1 MRRIISR
8 NIRIQTEPLGRL
20 ARRLRGI
27 AAAAAG
33 LVCAAVAVGCAPP
46 AAMDGAS
53 DAPPMARGAAPD
65 GASAL
70 GIAAAPAYDDR
81 LVATPSNVPATP
93 RALVSAPDDGA
104 DAAAAPA
111 ADPNASAGDPQALNL
126 LRRAIAALNAAPGFH
141 AEVNAVFTAA
151 QTEASFRM
159 DEETFGS
166 EYPIAV
172 SGDFQPGERMQGK
185 IRTPARGGAA
195 REWDIVAIGGAAYVF
210 APDAGAWEMFP
221 DADAVFPDL
230 HGLARPPAD
239 ISRYRNAAIVGDQT
253 LDGVLT
259 HRVQADLDSA
269 TILGSAFNRL
279 QVDLWIGADDGL
291 PRRMAMAGETSDS
304 AGDAAGL
311 AASGALGGA
320 DIGGGMDFAMTVA
333 YSDFAAHWD
342 ILPPNGF

>member
-1 MRRIISR
+1 
-8 NIRIQTEPLGRL
+8 
-20 ARRLRGI
+20 
-27 AAAAAG
+27 
-33 LVCAAVAVGCAPP
+33 
-46 AAMDGAS
+46 
-53 DAPPMARGAAPD
+53 MARGAAPD

-81 LVATPSNVPATP
+81 LVATPSNVPAPP
-93 RALVSAPDDGA
+93 RALVSGA
-104 DAAAAPA
+104 DAGAGGVDGWGAGGV
-111 ADPNASAGDPQALNL
+111 DGAGDAEALEL

-141 AEVNAVFTAA
+141 AEVNAVFATA

-172 SGDFQPGERMQGK
+172 SGDFQSGERMQGK

-230 HGLARPPAD
+230 HGIARPPAD

-259 HRVQADLDSA
+259 NRVQADIDSA
-269 TILGSAFNRL
+269 TMLGSAFNRL
-279 QVDLWIGADDGL
+279 RIEIWAGADDGL

-320 DIGGGMDFAMTVA
+320 DIVGGMDFAMTVE
-333 YSDFAAHWD
+333 YSDFGAHWD
-342 ILPPNGF
+342 ILPPDGF